1 MPWTLVA
8 EVKVSTEL
16 DMSKMS
22 DMYTQIQELLD
33 QGNFPYEVAEKL
45 GIPEEWVDEVVF
57 DQYRAQ
63 PDNV

>member
-8 EVKVSTEL
+8 RAKVSTEL

-22 DMYTQIQELLD
+22 DMYIQIQELLE

-45 GIPEEWVDEVVF
+45 GIPEDWVDEVVF

>member
-1 MPWTLVA
+1 
-8 EVKVSTEL
+8 
-16 DMSKMS
+16 MSKMS
-22 DMYTQIQELLD
+22 DLYTQIQELLD

-45 GIPEEWVDEVVF
+45 GIPEDWVDEVVF

>member
-33 QGNFPYEVAEKL
+33 QGKFPYEIAEEL

>member
-1 MPWTLVA
+1 MPWILVA
-8 EVKVSTEL
+8 EAKVSTEL

-22 DMYTQIQELLD
+22 DLYTQIQELLD
-33 QGNFPYEVAEKL
+33 QGKFPYEIAEEL

-57 DQYRAQ
+57 DQYCAQ

>member
-1 MPWTLVA
+1 MPWILVA
-8 EVKVSTEL
+8 EAKVSTEL

-33 QGNFPYEVAEKL
+33 QGKFPYEIAKEL